1 MEELIKV
8 IKQMKEKQDKTNE
21 LLQYILERKQL
32 EKDPNELLTVEQ
44 IVKEYDIGKI
54 KVLKM
59 FQDPDLPVQR
69 YTKPFKV
76 TRKAINKYFELRHDD
91 LCNIKK

>member
-1 MEELIKV
+1 MEELINV
-8 IKQMKEKQDKTNE
+8 MKQIREKQDKTNE
-21 LLQYILERKQL
+21 LLQDILQRKKI

-44 IVKEYDIGKI
+44 IVEEYNIGKV

-59 FQDPDLPVQR
+59 FQDPNLPVQR

-76 TRKAINKYFELRHDD
+76 MRKAFEKYFEIRHDD
-91 LCNIKK
+91 LCDKE